1 MTEIQNA
8 NNQDPVGFSLW
19 YLHPRLYDLGM
30 LLING
35 TFYLNIYKAI
45 AAQIPE
51 NSSVLDVGAGPCT
64 LSRYLKKSCRYEA
77 WDTNPHFVRFS
88 KKNGINIRAVNALE
102 EPIPPQYDYI
112 VLSGVLH
119 HIHPHEKHLVGKC
132 FAAAQKGLIIVEP
145 FANPQQETRKIY
157 RMLRDFRRKTFLER
171 WVGEYD
177 GRNHPDGII
186 IHSEKE
192 LLTFLDSFGKN
203 TKTYIGDEIL
213 TVYSK

>member
-1 MTEIQNA
+1 MPETQIA
-8 NNQDPVGFSLW
+8 NKQASVGFSLW

-35 TFYLNIYKAI
+35 TFYLKIYKAI
-45 AAQIPE
+45 AARIQE

-88 KKNGINIRAVNALE
+88 KKSGINIRAVNALE
-102 EPIPPQYDYI
+102 DPIPKPYDYI

-119 HIHPHEKHLVGKC
+119 HIHPHEKKLVEKC
-132 FAAAQKGLIIVEP
+132 LAAAQKALIIVEP

-171 WVGEYD
+171 LIGEYD
-177 GRNHPDGII
+177 GRNHPEGII
-186 IHSEKE
+186 IHSEND
-192 LLTFLDSFGKN
+192 LLAFLDSFGKN

>member
-1 MTEIQNA
+1 MQKNKTKI
-8 NNQDPVGFSLW
+8 GFSLW

-35 TFYLNIYKAI
+35 TFYLKIYKAI
-45 AAQIPE
+45 AARIPE

-64 LSRYLKKSCRYEA
+64 LSRYLKKSCNYEA

-88 KKNGINIRAVNALE
+88 KKNNINIKEINALE
-102 EPIPPQYDYI
+102 QTIPQTYDYI

-119 HIHPHEKHLVGKC
+119 HIHPHEQQLVKKC
-132 FAAAQKGLIIVEP
+132 LAAAGKALIIVEP
-145 FANPQQETRKIY
+145 FANSKQETRKLY
-157 RMLRDFRRKTFLER
+157 RMLRNFRRKTFLER
-171 WVGEYD
+171 LIGEYD
-177 GRNHPDGII
+177 GRNHPNGII
-186 IHSEKE
+186 IHPEQA
-192 LLTFLDSFGKN
+192 LVAFLDAFGKN